1 MSKITIIR
9 GLPGS
14 GKSLLAAKLSA
25 EKGIMRIEPDMLCI
39 ADGKYEYTEEAY
51 KDYEAV
57 ALSLLWDICFHT
69 QADVIY
75 CDVLPTIKDVLEVLS
90 NAPKPYEVEV
100 IDLKITPEE
109 SLKRNR
115 HAVRPEDIERMA
127 NSWEDW
133 QGAPKH

>member
-25 EKGIMRIEPDMLCI
+25 EQGIMRIEPDMLCM
-39 ADGKYEYTEEAY
+39 ADGKYEYSEEAY
-51 KDYEAV
+51 QHYEAV
-57 ALSLLWDICFHT
+57 AQSLLYDICHHT
-69 QADVIY
+69 GADVIY
-75 CDVLPTIKDVLEVLS
+75 CDVLPQIKDVLEVLS
-90 NAPKPYEVEV
+90 NVEKHYTIEV

-115 HAVRPEDIERMA
+115 HTVRQEDIERMA
-127 NSWEDW
+127 AQWQDWEM
-133 QGAPKH
+133 PEK